1 MMVETGDSV
10 VEVGSHYDYQL
21 KGVGLS
27 PLFGKSGHFAVLL
40 AVVVGTAYYDYIRQ
54 TGVVVADYFENSDD
68 IQQTGVVVAGYF
80 ENSDYIRLIRVAGY
94 SYS

>member
-40 AVVVGTAYYDYIRQ
+40 AVVVGAAYYDYIRQ

-68 IQQTGVVVAGYF
+68 IQ
-80 ENSDYIRLIRVAGY
+80 LIRVAGY